1 MEANRVLPATDGVA
15 AEADVITRAGGEAMA
30 AGGWWPRALRN
41 GTLIGALVLAAA
53 VLLNGTDIAAT
64 GAVLRTL
71 PAGIAISAAVHLP
84 QIVMTALAWQAL
96 VPASRRPSVGTMSL
110 LRWYRES
117 AGTLL
122 PVGGLV
128 GQVAAARLLTR
139 FGVPGGIAGA
149 TATVDLTLE
158 MVAQVCFTLAGL
170 ALLLGKGG
178 AGGIAGVAAIGV
190 GVVAGCA
197 LVLIAVQLLPRQRW
211 VGTRLAPLMWRWPA
225 LQLHRLD
232 PLIQAL
238 LRLHAQPRA
247 LAAGL
252 CWHSAAWALGAVEI
266 VGVLGLLGQPLRL
279 ADGLIIESMAQAL
292 RNAGFMLPGAIG
304 VQEAALVGA
313 AALVGVPPA
322 PALTV
327 ALVRRT
333 REVLTSMAGL
343 LAWQR
348 SEATWGVPVPVAAN
362 SGETAGEAGPPGFSP
377 PRS

>member
-1 MEANRVLPATDGVA
+1 MAANRLLPATSDSA
-15 AEADVITRAGGEAMA
+15 AEAMA
-30 AGGWWPRALRN
+30 AGGWWQRGLRN

-64 GAVLRTL
+64 AAVLRNL

-84 QIVMTALAWQAL
+84 QVVLTALAWQAL
-96 VPASRRPSVGTMSL
+96 VPAGLRPSAAIMSL

-117 AGTLL
+117 AGMLL

-158 MVAQVCFTLAGL
+158 MLAQVCFTLAGL
-170 ALLLGKGG
+170 ALLLGRGG
-178 AGGIAGVAAIGV
+178 TGGIAGVAAIGV

-197 LVLIAVQLLPRQRW
+197 LALIGVQLLPRQRW
-211 VGTRLAPLMWRWPA
+211 LARRLAPLAWRWPA
-225 LQLHRLD
+225 LQVHRLD
-232 PLIQAL
+232 PLIQAVL
-238 LRLHAQPRA
+238 HLHAQPRA

-252 CWHSAAWALGAVEI
+252 CCHSAAWALGAVEI
-266 VGVLGLLGQPLRL
+266 VGVLGLLGQTLSF

-292 RNAGFMLPGAIG
+292 RNAGFLLPGAVG

-313 AALVGVPPA
+313 AALVGIPPG

-348 SEATWGVPVPVAAN
+348 SEAAWGEKVPAVAGTGQNEEPA
-362 SGETAGEAGPPGFSP
+362 ERP
-377 PRS
+377 